1 MDWQSI
7 TVVICAAYFMGAC
20 PIDRAIASA
29 LGAYFGFDGK
39 RSNAFSRSVVN
50 ILKSCAVVSISR
62 LAGPEA
68 PQIAVLFVFL
78 GHIVPVQKGF
88 KGGNG
93 MAILLGAMIA
103 LHPLLGLFALFSWL
117 FTYYVY
123 RYAALAAIVS
133 ASVTPFFCIYVGLDV
148 SPNLLLLL
156 TSIVLWR
163 QRHSLVRLTEG
174 TEEMIA
180 WD

>member
-7 TVVICAAYFMGAC
+7 TVVICAAYFLGAC
-20 PIDRAIASA
+20 PIDRAIASV
-29 LGAYFGFDGK
+29 LRAYCCVCGK
-39 RSNAFSRSVVN
+39 RSDAFTRSVAN
-50 ILKSCAVVSISR
+50 ILKGCAVVSISR

-78 GHIVPVQKGF
+78 GHIVPIHRGF

-103 LHPLLGLFALFSWL
+103 LHPLLGLVALFSWL
-117 FTYYVY
+117 LTYYVY
-123 RYAALAAIVS
+123 PYAALAAIIS
-133 ASVTPFFCIYVGLDV
+133 ASVTPFFCVYIGLNV
-148 SPNLLLLL
+148 SLNLLLLL

-174 TEEMIA
+174 TEEKVA

>member
-7 TVVICAAYFMGAC
+7 TVVICAAYFLGAC
-20 PIDRAIASA
+20 PIDRAIASV
-29 LGAYFGFDGK
+29 LCTYCCVCGK
-39 RSNAFSRSVVN
+39 RSDAFSRSVAN
-50 ILKSCAVVSISR
+50 ILKGCAVVSLSR
-62 LAGPEA
+62 VAGPEA
-68 PQIAVLFVFL
+68 PQIAALFVFL

-103 LHPLLGLFALFSWL
+103 LHPLLGLVALLSWL
-117 FTYYVY
+117 FTYFVF

-133 ASVTPFFCIYVGLDV
+133 AGVTSWFCAYIGVNV
-148 SPNLLLLL
+148 SLNLMLLL

-163 QRHSLVRLTEG
+163 HRHSLVRLTEG
-174 TEEMIA
+174 TEEMVS